1 MSNLRRPRRRQQ
13 RAIDTRQRI
22 LDAAGALF
30 VADSYEGAS
39 VSDLITAARTSKGAF
54 YRHFPGGKLE
64 VASAIMEDTLSMDGL
79 QKQRIMLQEMVD
91 IGMILAHRISRE
103 SAVQAAL
110 MLSFR
115 GNAPET
121 YGTPWPDWIVFN
133 TGQLTEARR
142 RGELKPFVD
151 VEEQAYQV
159 AGNWAGVVLIS
170 NTLDR
175 HMGNVEAR
183 IARMYRNVV
192 TAIAVPEV
200 LPEID
205 ISVHRGKNLYNAFL
219 EGAADPE
226 LPRDESAEG
235 SPGHAEELDGLEGP
249 EGLDGHAGLEG
260 LEELT
265 EHAEEA
271 APGHAGMLPGR

>member
-22 LDAAGALF
+22 LDSAGALF
-30 VADSYEGAS
+30 VTDSYEGTS

-79 QKQRIMLQEMVD
+79 QKQRIMLQELVD

-103 SAVQAAL
+103 SALQAAL
-110 MLSFR
+110 MLSFH
-115 GNAPET
+115 GTAPET

-151 VEEQAYQV
+151 LEEQAHQV
-159 AGNWAGVVLIS
+159 AGAWAGLVLIS

-183 IARMYRNVV
+183 VSRMYRNLV
-192 TAIAVPEV
+192 TAIAVPEL

-205 ISVHRGKNLYNAFL
+205 FSVDRGKNLYAAFL
-219 EGAADPE
+219 EGASDPD
-226 LPRDESAEG
+226 LP
-235 SPGHAEELDGLEGP
+235 PGETADGLPDQDEEP
-249 EGLDGHAGLEG
+249 EEPDEPSEHAGK
-260 LEELT
+260 
-265 EHAEEA
+265 A
-271 APGHAGMLPGR
+271 APEQAGDLLD